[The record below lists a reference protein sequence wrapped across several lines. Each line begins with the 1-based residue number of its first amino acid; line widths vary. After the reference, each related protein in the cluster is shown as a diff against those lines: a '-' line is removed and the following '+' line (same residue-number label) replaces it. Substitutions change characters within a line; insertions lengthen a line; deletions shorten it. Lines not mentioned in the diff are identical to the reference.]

1 MNRKIKKD
9 MIKLYCMQQM
19 SFQNMNRLKLNK
31 MPLKLNLYL
40 NNIPGQQWKI
50 YKNKIMTVR
59 SIFYIECRIKEIFE
73 A

>member
-9 MIKLYCMQQM
+9 MIKLHCMQWM

-40 NNIPGQQWKI
+40 NNIPG
-50 YKNKIMTVR
+50 
-59 SIFYIECRIKEIFE
+59 
-73 A
+73 